1 MIAYR
6 GIASREGKQRRATT
20 PWSRWAGMKRRSPK
34 GFLVS
39 RSRIERNFRVP
50 ITLIGIGE
58 KAEQPAGC
66 LAVRLVGWLVGWLL
80 APLGLRFRK
89 NYAIY
94 ILLLFK
100 RSLKILVKE
109 LI

>member
-1 MIAYR
+1 
-6 GIASREGKQRRATT
+6 
-20 PWSRWAGMKRRSPK
+20 MKMK
-34 GFLVS
+34 C
-39 RSRIERNFRVP
+39 RILEIKV
-50 ITLIGIGE
+50 LG
-58 KAEQPAGC
+58 
-66 LAVRLVGWLVGWLL
+66 LVGWLL